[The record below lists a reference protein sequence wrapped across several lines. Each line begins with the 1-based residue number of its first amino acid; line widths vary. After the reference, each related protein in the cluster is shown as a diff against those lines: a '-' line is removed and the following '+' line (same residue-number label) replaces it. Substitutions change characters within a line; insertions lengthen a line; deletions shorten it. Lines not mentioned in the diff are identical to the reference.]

1 MNDDRRTNC
10 KQPTMLTHLRIE
22 NFALIDSLE
31 LDFSGGLNVLTGETG
46 AGKSIILDALDA
58 VLGGKVSGNAVRTG
72 TQRALIEAT
81 FDSNETLADWL
92 TTQEID
98 GLEEGI
104 VITREVG
111 GKSSRSRIN
120 GVLVNQTLLR
130 TLREPLLEITAQGQS
145 LQLEKPEV
153 QLDLLD
159 SFAGAAPL
167 RDKVQKAY
175 ENAQKRKAALTRKK
189 AEQAEKA
196 QQVDLYKFQYE
207 ELAKAELA
215 DPQEEE
221 QLTADFSRLAHASE
235 LQQSSQKLY
244 ALLYEGDRES
254 PAVTDLLGKA
264 SDILVQMSG
273 YDPSLESLSE
283 LLEGALIQ
291 VQECSRAVNRYGDTV
306 ESDPEQLDFIEKRLR
321 LFKTLRQ
328 KYGSTLAE
336 VIAYFKKLEKDLRTI
351 EGGDENL
358 EAEEKLL
365 AGEIAKATELANQL
379 TAVRTEA
386 AIRLQSALIQELKPL
401 GMAKVRF
408 AVELEPTR
416 LSATGVDRVQFL
428 WSPNPGEPLHP
439 LTETASGGEMA
450 RFLLALK
457 ACLGAADHIGT
468 LVFDEIDIGVSG
480 RVAQAVADKLLQLGQ
495 FHQVLCVTHQ
505 PLVAAMADSHYR
517 VQKHV
522 RQEAEGERT
531 IVHVEKLSQL
541 EDRCEELAQLAVGK
555 TAREALDFASSL
567 LTEAN
572 RRRATL

>member
-1 MNDDRRTNC
+1 
-10 KQPTMLTHLRIE
+10 MLTHLRIE

-81 FDSNETLADWL
+81 FASNETLNAWL
-92 TTQEID
+92 TAQEID
-98 GLEEGI
+98 HLEEGI
-104 VITREVG
+104 VITREVS

-120 GVLVNQTLLR
+120 GVLVNQALLR

-145 LQLEKPEV
+145 LQLEKSEV
-153 QLDLLD
+153 QLELLD

-175 ENAQKRKAALTRKK
+175 ESAQKRKAALARKK

-196 QQVDLYKFQYE
+196 QQLDLFKFQYE
-207 ELAKAELA
+207 ELSKAELD
-215 DPQEEE
+215 DPLEEE

-244 ALLYEGDRES
+244 AMLYEGDRDT
-254 PAVTDLLGKA
+254 PAVTDILGQANEILL
-264 SDILVQMSG
+264 QMSG

-291 VQECSRAVNRYGDTV
+291 VQECARAVNRYGDTV
-306 ESDPEQLDFIEKRLR
+306 ESDPEQLDFTEKRLR
-321 LFKTLRQ
+321 LFKTLKQ

-336 VIAYFKKLEKDLRTI
+336 VITYFKKLQKDLRTI

-365 AGEIAKATELANQL
+365 AGEIVRATELADQL
-379 TAVRTEA
+379 TRVRTEA
-386 AIRLQSALIQELKPL
+386 ATRLQSALIQELKPL

-408 AVELEPTR
+408 AVQLEPTR
-416 LSATGVDRVQFL
+416 LGATGVDQVQFL

-522 RQEAEGERT
+522 RQEEQGERT
-531 IVHVEKLSQL
+531 VVHVEKLSQL
-541 EDRCEELAQLAVGK
+541 EARCEELAQLAVGK

>member
-1 MNDDRRTNC
+1 MNDDRKTNC

-175 ENAQKRKAALTRKK
+175 ESSQKRRAALARKK

-207 ELAKAELA
+207 ELAKAELE

-221 QLTADFSRLAHASE
+221 QLSADFSRLAHASE

-291 VQECSRAVNRYGDTV
+291 VQECARAVNRYGDTV

-328 KYGSTLAE
+328 KYGSTLSE
-336 VIAYFKKLEKDLRTI
+336 VITYCKKLQKDLRTI

-531 IVHVEKLSQL
+531 VVHVEKLSQP

-567 LTEAN
+567 LSEAN

>member
-167 RDKVQKAY
+167 RGKVQKAY

>member
-1 MNDDRRTNC
+1 
-10 KQPTMLTHLRIE
+10 MLTHLRIE

-81 FDSNETLADWL
+81 FASNETLADWL
-92 TTQEID
+92 TAQEID
-98 GLEEGI
+98 HLEEGI
-104 VITREVG
+104 VITREVS

-120 GVLVNQTLLR
+120 GVLVNQALLR

-153 QLDLLD
+153 QLELLD

-175 ENAQKRKAALTRKK
+175 ESAQKRKAALARKK

-196 QQVDLYKFQYE
+196 QQLDLFKFQYE
-207 ELAKAELA
+207 ELSKAELD
-215 DPQEEE
+215 DPLEEE

-244 ALLYEGDRES
+244 AMLYEGDRDA
-254 PAVTDLLGKA
+254 PAVTDILGQANEILL
-264 SDILVQMSG
+264 QMSG

-291 VQECSRAVNRYGDTV
+291 VQECARAVNRYGDTV
-306 ESDPEQLDFIEKRLR
+306 ESDPEQLDFTEKRLR
-321 LFKTLRQ
+321 LFKTLKQ

-336 VIAYFKKLEKDLRTI
+336 VITYYKKLQKDLRTI

-358 EAEEKLL
+358 EAEQKLL
-365 AGEIAKATELANQL
+365 AGEIARATELADQL
-379 TAVRTEA
+379 TRVRTEA
-386 AIRLQSALIQELKPL
+386 ATRLQSALIQELKPL

-416 LSATGVDRVQFL
+416 LSATGVDQVKFL

-522 RQEAEGERT
+522 RQEEQGERT
-531 IVHVEKLSQL
+531 VVHVEKLSQL
-541 EDRCEELAQLAVGK
+541 EARCEELAQLAVGK

>member
-1 MNDDRRTNC
+1 
-10 KQPTMLTHLRIE
+10 MLTHLRIE

-120 GVLVNQTLLR
+120 GVLVNQALLR

-153 QLDLLD
+153 QLELLD

-175 ENAQKRKAALTRKK
+175 ESAQKRKAALARKK

-207 ELAKAELA
+207 ELAKAELE

-328 KYGSTLAE
+328 KYGSTLSE
-336 VIAYFKKLEKDLRTI
+336 VITYFKKLQKDLRTI

-428 WSPNPGEPLHP
+428 WNPNPGEPLHP

-531 IVHVEKLSQL
+531 VVHVEKLCQP

>member
-1 MNDDRRTNC
+1 
-10 KQPTMLTHLRIE
+10 MLKHLRIE

-31 LDFSGGLNVLTGETG
+31 LDFSDGLNVLTGETG

-81 FDSNETLADWL
+81 FASNESLNAWL
-92 TTQEID
+92 TAQEID
-98 GLEEGI
+98 HLEEGI
-104 VITREVG
+104 VITREVS

-120 GVLVNQTLLR
+120 GVLVNQALLR

-153 QLDLLD
+153 QLELLD

-175 ENAQKRKAALTRKK
+175 ESAQKRKAALARKK

-196 QQVDLYKFQYE
+196 QQLDLFKFQYE
-207 ELAKAELA
+207 ELSKAELA
-215 DPQEEE
+215 DPLEEE

-244 ALLYEGDRES
+244 AMLYEGDRDT
-254 PAVTDLLGKA
+254 PAIT
-264 SDILVQMSG
+264 DILGQANEILLQMSG

-291 VQECSRAVNRYGDTV
+291 VQECARAVNRYGDTV
-306 ESDPEQLDFIEKRLR
+306 ESDPEQLDFTEKRLR
-321 LFKTLRQ
+321 LFKTLKQ

-336 VIAYFKKLEKDLRTI
+336 VIAYFKKLQKDLRTI

-365 AGEIAKATELANQL
+365 AGEIARATELADQL
-379 TAVRTEA
+379 TRVRSEA
-386 AIRLQSALIQELKPL
+386 ATRLQAALIQELKPL

-408 AVELEPTR
+408 AVQLEPTR
-416 LSATGVDRVQFL
+416 LSATGVDQVKFL

-522 RQEAEGERT
+522 RQEEQGERT
-531 IVHVEKLSQL
+531 VVHVEKLSLL
-541 EDRCEELAQLAVGK
+541 EARCEELAQLAVGK

>member
-1 MNDDRRTNC
+1 
-10 KQPTMLTHLRIE
+10 
-22 NFALIDSLE
+22 
-31 LDFSGGLNVLTGETG
+31 
-46 AGKSIILDALDA
+46 
-58 VLGGKVSGNAVRTG
+58 
-72 TQRALIEAT
+72 
-81 FDSNETLADWL
+81 
-92 TTQEID
+92 
-98 GLEEGI
+98 

-145 LQLEKPEV
+145 LQLEKPEI
-153 QLDLLD
+153 QLELLD

-175 ENAQKRKAALTRKK
+175 ESAQKRRAALARKK

-207 ELAKAELA
+207 ELAKAELE

-328 KYGSTLAE
+328 KYGSTLGE
-336 VIAYFKKLEKDLRTI
+336 VIVYFKKLEKDLRTI
-351 EGGDENL
+351 EGGNENL
-358 EAEEKLL
+358 GAEEKLL
-365 AGEIAKATELANQL
+365 AEEIARATELANQL
-379 TAVRTEA
+379 TSVRTEA

-416 LSATGVDRVQFL
+416 LSATGVDCVQFL

-457 ACLGAADHIGT
+457 ACLGAADRIGT

-531 IVHVEKLSQL
+531 VVHVEKLSQH